1 MITYGGKD
9 WEGAVFD
16 LDGTILDS
24 MGVWEIVDRR
34 FLENNGLPFEK
45 DYIQDLLTMHFAQAA
60 EYTKKRYTMEK
71 SEAQIMEEWFA
82 IAKGMY
88 AGEVELKPH
97 AAEYLAV
104 LRERGVKIAAATSSD
119 PLLYEPAL
127 KRNGVYDYF
136 QAFALSSETEH
147 GKETAEVYELA
158 AKRIRV
164 PLEKCIVFEDILKG
178 VQNARA
184 AGCYTVAVEDASS
197 SHDAEKIRR
206 EADIY
211 ICDYLQLKEIEQ

>member
-1 MITYGGKD
+1 M
-9 WEGAVFD
+9 FD

-24 MGVWEIVDRR
+24 MGVWEVVDRR
-34 FLENNGLPFEK
+34 FLENNSLPFEK
-45 DYIQDLLTMHFAQAA
+45 DYIQALLTMHFAQAA
-60 EYTKKRYTMEK
+60 EYTKRRYAMEK
-71 SEAQIMEEWFA
+71 SEAQIMEEWLA

-88 AGEVELKPH
+88 ANEVKLKPH

-104 LRERGVKIAAATSSD
+104 LKRRGVKIGAATSSD

-127 KRNGVYDYF
+127 KRNGIYDYF
-136 QAFALSSETEH
+136 ETFALSSETEH

-158 AKRIRV
+158 AKRIQI

-178 VQNARA
+178 ILNAKA
-184 AGCYTVAVEDASS
+184 AGCYTVAMEDVSS
-197 SHDAEKIRR
+197 AHDAEKIRR

-211 ICDYLQLKEIEQ
+211 ICDYLQLKEMEQ

>member
-1 MITYGGKD
+1 M
-9 WEGAVFD
+9 FD

-24 MGVWEIVDRR
+24 MGVWEVVDRR
-34 FLENNGLPFEK
+34 FLENNSLPFEK
-45 DYIQDLLTMHFAQAA
+45 DYIQALLTMHFAQAA
-60 EYTKKRYTMEK
+60 EYTKRRYSMEK

-88 AGEVELKPH
+88 ANEVKLKPH

-104 LRERGVKIAAATSSD
+104 LKNRGVKIGAATSSD

-127 KRNGVYDYF
+127 KRNGIYDYF
-136 QAFALSSETEH
+136 ETFALSSETEH

-158 AKRIRV
+158 AKRIEI

-178 VQNARA
+178 ILNAKA
-184 AGCYTVAVEDASS
+184 AGCYTVAMEDVSS
-197 SHDAEKIRR
+197 AHDAEKIRR

-211 ICDYLQLKEIEQ
+211 ICDYLQLKEMEQ

>member
-60 EYTKKRYTMEK
+60 EYTKKRYAMEK

-97 AAEYLAV
+97 AAE
-104 LRERGVKIAAATSSD
+104 D
-119 PLLYEPAL
+119 
-127 KRNGVYDYF
+127 
-136 QAFALSSETEH
+136 
-147 GKETAEVYELA
+147 LA
-158 AKRIRV
+158 A
-164 PLEKCIVFEDILKG
+164 
-178 VQNARA
+178 
-184 AGCYTVAVEDASS
+184 
-197 SHDAEKIRR
+197 
-206 EADIY
+206 
-211 ICDYLQLKEIEQ
+211 

>member
-1 MITYGGKD
+1 M
-9 WEGAVFD
+9 FD

-24 MGVWEIVDRR
+24 MGVWEVVDRR
-34 FLENNGLPFEK
+34 FLENNSLPFEK
-45 DYIQDLLTMHFAQAA
+45 DYIQALLTMHFAQAA
-60 EYTKKRYTMEK
+60 EYTKRRYAMEK

-88 AGEVELKPH
+88 ANEVKLKPH

-104 LRERGVKIAAATSSD
+104 LKRRGVKIGAATSSD

-127 KRNGVYDYF
+127 KRNGIYDYF
-136 QAFALSSETEH
+136 ETFALSSETEH

-158 AKRIRV
+158 AKRIQI

-178 VQNARA
+178 ILNAKA
-184 AGCYTVAVEDASS
+184 AGCYTVAMEDVSS
-197 SHDAEKIRR
+197 AHDAEKIRR

-211 ICDYLQLKEIEQ
+211 ICDYLQLKEMEQ

>member
-1 MITYGGKD
+1 M
-9 WEGAVFD
+9 FD

-24 MGVWEIVDRR
+24 MGVWEVVDRR
-34 FLENNGLPFEK
+34 FLENNSLPFEK
-45 DYIQDLLTMHFAQAA
+45 DYIQALLTMHFAQAA
-60 EYTKKRYTMEK
+60 EYTKRRYAMEK

-88 AGEVELKPH
+88 ANEVKLKPH

-104 LRERGVKIAAATSSD
+104 LKNRGVKIGAATSSD

-127 KRNGVYDYF
+127 KRNGIYDYF
-136 QAFALSSETEH
+136 ETFALSSETEH

-158 AKRIRV
+158 AKRIQI

-178 VQNARA
+178 ILNAKA
-184 AGCYTVAVEDASS
+184 AGCYTIAMEDVSS
-197 SHDAEKIRR
+197 AHDAEKIRR

-211 ICDYLQLKEIEQ
+211 ICDYLQLKEMEQ